1 MAGVMRRIGW
11 VLAVAGLVGCFTPSI
26 PIPPPDPAMMT
37 FGVTMNGSGVSVAT
51 FSYPAD
57 NNYVGGVVYVFDE
70 NGGDGV
76 IENANADGSFSS
88 TEAFPAKLGDQVIV
102 TVDVKNQSEATCVVL
117 QNGPQSAA
125 DECE

>member
-1 MAGVMRRIGW
+1 MRRIGLGW
-11 VLAVAGLVGCFTPSI
+11 LVFGIAGCFTPSI
-26 PIPPPDPAMMT
+26 PIPPPDPALMT
-37 FGVTMNGSGVSVAT
+37 FGVSTNGSGASQAT

-76 IENANADGSFSS
+76 IEDANADGSFSQ
-88 TEAFPAKLGDQVIV
+88 TEAFAAKLGDQVIV
-102 TVDVKNQSEATCVVL
+102 TVDVKNQSESTCVVL
-117 QNGPQSAA
+117 QNGAQSAA